1 MASFR
6 KYVNKKVKKEF
17 GIINPNKYSFY
28 ELKRILI
35 NKYKN
40 YSKKELLD
48 KELELRYPDNY
59 VANEYNSIRDFIAG
73 SLSILAIAASIAANG
88 ENDFLIVMQIFIYWL
103 FAELFVF
110 IINAFIVIFKN
121 EDKNKAMYL
130 KLKYECLKIT
140 LKDDKF
146 KSIKV
151 KPKKISR

>member
-28 ELKRILI
+28 ELKRIII

-40 YSKKELLD
+40 YSKKELLN
-48 KELELRYPDNY
+48 KELELRYLDDY
-59 VANEYNSIRDFIAG
+59 ANTEYNIFRDFLVS
-73 SLSILAIAASIAANG
+73 SLSILSIIAPLAKNGFNDIEIAMG
-88 ENDFLIVMQIFIYWL
+88 ILKYWIVVEIII
-103 FAELFVF
+103 FVF
-110 IINAFIVIFKN
+110 NIFCDRFENNTKN
-121 EDKNKAMYL
+121 RNKYL
-130 KLKYECLKIT
+130 KLQYECLKIA

-151 KPKKISR
+151 NPKKISR